1 MRNIKYDIDDLL
13 NENDAVAND
22 ALKNSASGAWEGI
35 KHFGANVRDG
45 ASNLVQ
51 HGAGAIH
58 DALPDGVAKSII
70 HPLTSA
76 EGAKGVVAGATVL
89 GGAKLA
95 KGLITKTS
103 DLKSRVMG
111 GGGY

>member
-1 MRNIKYDIDDLL
+1 MRNIKYDIDELL
-13 NENDAVAND
+13 EDANVPNE
-22 ALKNSASGAWEGI
+22 ALKQSASGAWEGI
-35 KHFGANVRDG
+35 KQFGANVRDG

-58 DALPDGVAKSII
+58 DALPEGVAKSII

-76 EGAKGVVAGATVL
+76 EGAKGLVAGATVL

-95 KGLITKTS
+95 KGLINKGS